1 VNGLGGVCS
10 KGGNDASLSK
20 LESGGDSASSG
31 PGEVVAVRSADVLE
45 QAVHAQALDH
55 AGDLGTGQVREQLA
69 EVANQE
75 AADVELNSP
84 REIRHHH
91 TFTDGDGLDRTVST
105 IVVVLG

>member
-1 VNGLGGVCS
+1 
-10 KGGNDASLSK
+10 
-20 LESGGDSASSG
+20 
-31 PGEVVAVRSADVLE
+31 
-45 QAVHAQALDH
+45 
-55 AGDLGTGQVREQLA
+55 VREQLA